1 MLIAN
6 KNGRKIR
13 AMTMEA
19 PVDQCRG
26 IVQCALPGCEAY
38 KALVEP
44 GALRDSGGVE
54 DATLTRQVAEFLE
67 HHECRAP
74 RRPDGRR
81 PSARVMGRHK
91 RGA

>member
-1 MLIAN
+1 
-6 KNGRKIR
+6 
-13 AMTMEA
+13 
-19 PVDQCRG
+19 
-26 IVQCALPGCEAY
+26 
-38 KALVEP
+38 
-44 GALRDSGGVE
+44 
-54 DATLTRQVAEFLE
+54 VAEFLE